1 MSNILELK
9 QVSLM
14 AAFLSLTIHKATET
28 GITISK
34 TSINYHDNFLYL
46 SFIPKSDLSLKKM
59 YLIID
64 LPAATNKLED
74 LNSRRKEGFDII
86 HSSV

>member
-14 AAFLSLTIHKATET
+14 AVFLSLTIHKATGT

-34 TSINYHDNFLYL
+34 TSINYHDNLLYL
-46 SFIPKSDLSLKKM
+46 SFIPKSDLSLKKI

-74 LNSRRKEGFDII
+74 LISRRKEVFDII
-86 HSSV
+86 HSPV